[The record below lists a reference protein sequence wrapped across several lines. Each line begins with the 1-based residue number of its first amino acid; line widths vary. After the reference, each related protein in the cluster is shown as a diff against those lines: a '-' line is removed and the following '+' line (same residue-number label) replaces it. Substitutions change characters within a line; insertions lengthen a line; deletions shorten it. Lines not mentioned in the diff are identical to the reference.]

1 MTGPRQQNPSPQ
13 LLTVAEVAE
22 RLAISE
28 RTARRLIKSGEL
40 VTHRIGRAV
49 RISEADLAAY
59 VKGAR
64 Q

>member
-1 MTGPRQQNPSPQ
+1 MTGPRQQGDGPR
-13 LLTVAEVAE
+13 LLTVAGVVDQ
-22 RLAISE
+22 LAVSE
-28 RTARRLIKSGEL
+28 RTVRRLISDGEL